1 MFLYNEIKLDAP
13 VNLVFDF
20 LSKFE
25 NIPLWNYYV
34 MNVWQDNGEQ
44 GTLYHQIR
52 KNDQQTF
59 IVVEESKPNRIKIE
73 TTNQK
78 GIRFSRLF
86 QIKQISKDECVLE
99 DHFEMDLRQP
109 KFIQNI
115 FKPNIKKA
123 VEENL
128 LKLKQLLENG
138 VTVLQDGRKS
148 YLIKNKSVR

>member
-20 LSKFE
+20 LSKFK

-34 MNVWQDNGEQ
+34 MNVWQDIGEQ

-59 IVVEESKPNRIKIE
+59 KVVEES
-73 TTNQK
+73 
-78 GIRFSRLF
+78 
-86 QIKQISKDECVLE
+86 
-99 DHFEMDLRQP
+99 
-109 KFIQNI
+109 
-115 FKPNIKKA
+115 KPNIKKA

-138 VTVLQDGRKS
+138 FTVLQDGRES
-148 YLIKNKSVR
+148 NLIKNKSV